1 MESVSIRTRG
11 LVKKYGDVTAL
22 NGVDLE
28 VHEGETFGLL
38 GPNGAGKTTTV
49 KILITLA
56 QPEAGSAQVGGVD
69 ILREPARARR
79 LFGYVPQEL
88 TADRALTARENLR
101 WFAGMYH
108 LDRSTREHRV
118 RELLDLVDLAE
129 AADRPVRTYSG
140 GMKKKLDLACGLIHD
155 PKILF
160 LDEPSLG
167 LDVKVRADLWRY
179 VLGLKQR
186 GVTVFLCTNYTD
198 EPTTGLD
205 VSIAAQILDL
215 LRDLGRR
222 TGAAILLITHDLG
235 VVAGICDRVA
245 VIDRGR
251 IAVAGTPDELRAAL
265 GGDVITLETPPEA
278 SGTLA
283 GLAQALSTLPFVK
296 ETLADGSRLSVYV
309 EANETA
315 LPRVLEQA
323 SARGTTIQR
332 IAYSR
337 PGLDEVFLKYTG
349 HRIDEEAQRV

>member
-186 GVTVFLCTNYTD
+186 GVTVFLCTNYMD
-198 EPTTGLD
+198 EADRL
-205 VSIAAQILDL
+205 
-215 LRDLGRR
+215 
-222 TGAAILLITHDLG
+222 
-235 VVAGICDRVA
+235 CDRVA

-323 SARGTTIQR
+323 SARGATIQR

>member
-1 MESVSIRTRG
+1 LESVSIRTRG

-186 GVTVFLCTNYTD
+186 GVTVFLCTNYMD
-198 EPTTGLD
+198 EADRL
-205 VSIAAQILDL
+205 
-215 LRDLGRR
+215 
-222 TGAAILLITHDLG
+222 
-235 VVAGICDRVA
+235 CDRVA

-283 GLAQALSTLPFVK
+283 ALAQALSTLPFVK
-296 ETLADGSRLSVYV
+296 DTLADGSRLSVYV

-323 SARGTTIQR
+323 SARGATIQR

>member
-1 MESVSIRTRG
+1 MDE
-11 LVKKYGDVTAL
+11 
-22 NGVDLE
+22 
-28 VHEGETFGLL
+28 
-38 GPNGAGKTTTV
+38 
-49 KILITLA
+49 
-56 QPEAGSAQVGGVD
+56 
-69 ILREPARARR
+69 
-79 LFGYVPQEL
+79 
-88 TADRALTARENLR
+88 ADRL
-101 WFAGMYH
+101 
-108 LDRSTREHRV
+108 
-118 RELLDLVDLAE
+118 
-129 AADRPVRTYSG
+129 
-140 GMKKKLDLACGLIHD
+140 
-155 PKILF
+155 
-160 LDEPSLG
+160 
-167 LDVKVRADLWRY
+167 
-179 VLGLKQR
+179 
-186 GVTVFLCTNYTD
+186 
-198 EPTTGLD
+198 
-205 VSIAAQILDL
+205 
-215 LRDLGRR
+215 
-222 TGAAILLITHDLG
+222 
-235 VVAGICDRVA
+235 CDRVA

>member
-1 MESVSIRTRG
+1 MPARTSPSADRPASIEPSQGVWYIPPALNHPGVPLLESVSIRTRG

-186 GVTVFLCTNYTD
+186 GVTVFLCTNYMD
-198 EPTTGLD
+198 EADRL
-205 VSIAAQILDL
+205 
-215 LRDLGRR
+215 
-222 TGAAILLITHDLG
+222 
-235 VVAGICDRVA
+235 CDRVA